1 MAQWRTWL
9 LKSSRYSLD
18 DIGFIQELGPH
29 LLNQGSDKLSQSSNP
44 HSWNNNANLLFFE
57 SPPGVGFSINND
69 PNYKFNDT
77 RTATDNVAALAA
89 WYKKFPEFNKNK
101 FWISGESY
109 CGMYSPLFADQVLK
123 NKGSIV
129 EGGDIN
135 FAGILIGNGVM
146 LT

>member
-1 MAQWRTWL
+1 MAQWRTRL
-9 LKSSRYSLD
+9 LQSFRYRLSDL
-18 DIGFIQELGPH
+18 GFIQELGPH
-29 LLNQGSDKLSQSSNP
+29 LLNQGSDKLSQSSNSY
-44 HSWNNNANLLFFE
+44 SWNNNANLLFFE

-77 RTATDNVAALAA
+77 RTATDNVAALTA

-109 CGMYSPLFADQVLK
+109 CGMYIPLFADQVLK
-123 NKGSIV
+123 NKASIV
-129 EGGDIN
+129 EGADIN